1 MSQSPEETGLSPFDY
16 LRPVW
21 RFKWGVLLVVA
32 VAVAATYY
40 YYDHRPKHFETGT
53 ELYVGQSSLDQ
64 LLGST
69 SSPASDQRALA
80 NQARLV
86 TTPQVAM
93 VVARRLRLGVPPQA
107 LLGAVSVHPDPEA
120 DFLTIVTEA
129 SSGELA
135 TRLANGFAQA
145 YIAVRR
151 ASIRADAQRAL
162 ASAQEQLLRVD
173 QTDVATQATLRD
185 RIALLEGAVLS
196 PPASG
201 QQLTRAPV
209 PTTPTSPKPV
219 RNAVFAGVLALM
231 LAIILAYLLD
241 RSDRHVRQADDVEAI
256 YDAPVLA
263 TVPHVRR
270 PLPKPR
276 KGVVTVNDLSEPYRT
291 LSVNIDLARKTEG
304 LRTLLVASAL
314 PEEGKSTVVR
324 NLAIAYRDAG
334 LRVAVLETDLRRPS
348 LARLLGVAPTP
359 GLVETLQEPGAEL
372 TPQDVAESPE
382 ADAGGNGYRLHG
394 RRGSIEILV
403 SSGPVDNPTALLT
416 AERLRPVLAKL
427 ASSCDVVLLDSAPIL
442 SVGDALPLL
451 PLVDGVVLVV
461 RVGLSTGKAAARLRR
476 TLARVANVRV
486 LGLVVNDVP
495 DEAGRYYRTRRGRAA
510 ARPPLPVGAGS
521 EVT

>member
-1 MSQSPEETGLSPFDY
+1 MSSAIEETGLSPFDY

-32 VAVAATYY
+32 AAAAATYF

-53 ELYVGQSSLDQ
+53 QLYVGQSSLDQ

-69 SSPASDQRALA
+69 SSPAGDARALA

-86 TTPQVAM
+86 TTPQVAG
-93 VVARRLRLGVPPQA
+93 VVARRLRLNVSPQA
-107 LLGAVSVHPDPEA
+107 LLGVVSVHPDAEA

-129 SSGELA
+129 SSGQLA
-135 TRLANGFAQA
+135 ADLANGFARA

-162 ASAQEQLLRVD
+162 ANAQEQLLRVD
-173 QTDVATQATLRD
+173 AADVTTQTALRD
-185 RIALLEGAVLS
+185 RIAVLQSAVLS

-201 QQLTRAPV
+201 QQLSRAPV

-219 RNAVFAGVLALM
+219 RNAIFAGVLALM

-241 RSDRHVRQADDVEAI
+241 RSDRRVRQVDDVEAL

-263 TVPHVRR
+263 ALPHVRR

-276 KGVVTVNDLSEPYRT
+276 RGVVTVDDLSEAYRT
-291 LSVNIDLARKTEG
+291 LRVNIDLARKTEG

-314 PEEGKSTVVR
+314 PEEGKSSVVR

-348 LARLLGVAPTP
+348 LAGLLGVVVEP
-359 GLVETLQEPGAEL
+359 GLVEALQEPDAEL
-372 TPQDVAESPE
+372 DMQHVAE
-382 ADAGGNGYRLHG
+382 AAGDGAGDNGHRQNGRHG
-394 RRGSIEILV
+394 AIDVLV
-403 SSGPVDNPTALLT
+403 SGEPADNPTALLT
-416 AERLRPVLAKL
+416 AERLRPVLATL
-427 ASSCDVVLLDSAPIL
+427 ASRYDVVLLDSAPIL

-476 TLARVANVRV
+476 TLTRVANVRV
-486 LGLVVNDVP
+486 LGVVVNDVP
-495 DEAGRYYRTRRGRAA
+495 DDPGRYYRAPAA
-510 ARPPLPVGAGS
+510 VARPAPRPRSVPAPR
-521 EVT
+521 